1 MIECNGTHVITH
13 DHKHGNAI
21 YRCTL
26 ANAKKLL
33 DDCLTSEAVDLG
45 RFADSLKDESRPVRP
60 VSWLTKALAEVR
72 DLKDKPERLR
82 TVLYGGRPREGE
94 DTRPMPVISKEMQD
108 ELVLSFFRSQLKLE
122 ALDGRS
128 PMTVEALTA
137 GWGTL
142 SFLAD
147 ARARLG
153 NEVLFVEDYLYD
165 GYQDLAVLRKD
176 RWKETAKEE
185 NIVANHYVPFFNSW
199 GSGRW
204 SVETVIDA

>member
-1 MIECNGTHVITH
+1 MIPCNGNHVITH

-26 ANAKKLL
+26 ENAKKLL
-33 DDCLTSEAVDLG
+33 DSC
-45 RFADSLKDESRPVRP
+45 LKDEAVELGQLAARLKDEKRPVRS

-72 DLKDKPERLR
+72 DMKEPPERLR
-82 TVLYGGRPREGE
+82 TVLYGGKPREGE
-94 DTRPMPVISKEMQD
+94 DTRPKLVITKEMQD

-122 ALDGRS
+122 ALDNRS

-137 GWGTL
+137 GWGSL
-142 SFLAD
+142 SFLEP
-147 ARARLG
+147 ARQRLG
-153 NEVLFVEDYLYD
+153 AEVAFIEDYLYD
-165 GYQDLAVLRKD
+165 GYASLESLLKN

-185 NIVANHYVPFFNSW
+185 NIVGNYYCPFLSSW

-204 SVETVIDA
+204 SVEPVVDA